1 MWIDRR
7 AIAELLGFADN
18 VRDGADALLAE
29 IMPALR
35 EGLIDHRHLQ
45 RRIYDRPVLHVQLPE
60 NAELFLEVF
69 NRVLLWLQRQVD
81 LSKQLLSKLLG
92 ELQQRLVL

>member
-1 MWIDRR
+1 MWVDRR

-29 IMPALR
+29 IMPALS

-45 RRIYDRPVLHVQLPE
+45 RRIYDRPVLHILLPE

-69 NRVLLWLQRQVD
+69 DRILFRLQRQMD
-81 LSKQLLSKLLG
+81 LSKQFLSKLLG
-92 ELQQRLVL
+92 ELQQQLVL